1 MQGVSVSVSVM
12 TLTAISVERYYAIC
26 HPLKFKATL
35 RRARVTIAVIWL
47 LSIIILLPDVIVLQT
62 FPKFPPELQTDLLTS
77 CKPAWDYPY
86 QVIAHVAI
94 LTVEHRRKL
103 LLGR

>member
-1 MQGVSVSVSVM
+1 M

-35 RRARVTIAVIWL
+35 RRARLMIAVIWL
-47 LSIIILLPDVIVLQT
+47 LSTVILLPDVIVLQT
-62 FPKFPPELQTDLLTS
+62 FPKFPPELQTDLLTT

-86 QVIAHVAI
+86 QVRSAMIYSHEITFYEIAIRPRPNGGGAQ
-94 LTVEHRRKL
+94 
-103 LLGR
+103 

>member
-1 MQGVSVSVSVM
+1 M

-35 RRARVTIAVIWL
+35 RRARATIAGVWL
-47 LSIIILLPDVIVLQT
+47 MSFVILLPEAIVLQT
-62 FPKFPPELQTDLLTS
+62 FQGIPEELQTDLLTS

-86 QVIAHVAI
+86 QVSRVIVSRTA
-94 LTVEHRRKL
+94 
-103 LLGR
+103 